1 MAKKVKKKTVVYQG
15 ETFTR
20 GDRITKGAWRL
31 LNKDN
36 RKVFVG
42 SLVDTINVGKYRLA
56 IFSVPK

>member
-1 MAKKVKKKTVVYQG
+1 MAKKAKTATVTYQG

-36 RKVFVG
+36 KKVFVG

>member
-1 MAKKVKKKTVVYQG
+1 MAKKAKKTPVIYQG
-15 ETFTR
+15 ENYTR

-36 RKVFVG
+36 HKVFVG

>member
-1 MAKKVKKKTVVYQG
+1 MAKKAKKTTVIYRGQPA
-15 ETFTR
+15 TR
-20 GDRITKGAWRL
+20 GDRMTKGAWRL
-31 LNKDN
+31 LNTGN